1 MPVAAAGH
9 AALQQAAVVGHAA
22 FLQATAVV
30 VVHAALP
37 RAAVV
42 YRRVR
47 GGPEQVIATRLCV

>member
-1 MPVAAAGH
+1 M
-9 AALQQAAVVGHAA
+9 QQAAVVGHAA

-30 VVHAALP
+30 VVHTALP